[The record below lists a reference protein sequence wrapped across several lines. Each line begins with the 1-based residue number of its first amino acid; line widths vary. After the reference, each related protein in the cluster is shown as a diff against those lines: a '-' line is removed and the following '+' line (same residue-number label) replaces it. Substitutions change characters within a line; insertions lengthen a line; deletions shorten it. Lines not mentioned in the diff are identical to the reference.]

1 MKSPNE
7 LIQKMEDYAYRKMRL
22 FVNSGYDHHL
32 YFQTYFE
39 LFQLFQ
45 NSAQTE
51 YLIGLLIEKSQ
62 SDKLAF
68 QTLRYAAAHYEK
80 HSLEKPIVIRDWLV
94 DFLEGRRTEPKTGQT
109 KLKRENQRDFLI
121 YHMAKWIELNSC
133 LPLYFDETSPNK
145 LTVMSIIAT
154 ASKRLESL
162 SRKRSFPTTPR
173 KIQDR
178 FSIYKRNNFDF

>member
-1 MKSPNE
+1 MTSSNE

-22 FVNSGYDHHL
+22 FVNSGYDHDL

-39 LFQLFQ
+39 LIQLFQ
-45 NSAQTE
+45 NKAQTE

-62 SDKLAF
+62 SDKLTF
-68 QTLRYAAAHYEK
+68 QTLRYAAAYYEK
-80 HSLEKPIVIRDWLV
+80 HSLEKPIVISDWLV
-94 DFLEGRRTEPKTGQT
+94 DFLEGRRTEPQTGQT
-109 KLKRENQRDFLI
+109 KLKRVNQRDFLI

-133 LPLYFDETSPNK
+133 LPLYFEETK
-145 LTVMSIIAT
+145 ATVMSIIAT
-154 ASKRLESL
+154 ASKRLERMSGI
-162 SRKRSFPTTPR
+162 RSFPTTPR